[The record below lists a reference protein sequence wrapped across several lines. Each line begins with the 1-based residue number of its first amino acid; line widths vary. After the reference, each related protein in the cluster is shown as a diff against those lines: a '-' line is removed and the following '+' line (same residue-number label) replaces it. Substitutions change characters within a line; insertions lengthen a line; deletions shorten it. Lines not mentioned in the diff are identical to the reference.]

1 MKKKKISVGIMLAMG
16 CMVLMTG
23 CVKTG
28 QMETL
33 KKPDPIIMVK
43 SPEEKYGE
51 EEEAEESTKKEGEAE
66 EVKQETESK
75 MDLKGLSEGILSV
88 LGIERE
94 SIEKELLEWTSEN
107 GYASASGAVF
117 YDPMWIYFS
126 EDKYSIDCHLVFGDG
141 GNGIQPEET
150 QKKITMDYYKTKRRI
165 EFHE

>member
-1 MKKKKISVGIMLAMG
+1 MKKKKISMGTMLAMG

-28 QMETL
+28 QTETP
-33 KKPDPIIMVK
+33 KISDPIIMTK

-51 EEEAEESTKKEGEAE
+51 KEETEVSTKEGEVE
-66 EVKQETESK
+66 EMKQETESK
-75 MDLKGLSEGILSV
+75 MDLKGLSEGIISV
-88 LGIERE
+88 LEIERE
-94 SIEKELLEWTSEN
+94 SVEKELLKWTSEN
-107 GYASASGAVF
+107 GYASAAGAVF

-126 EDKYSIDCHLVFGDG
+126 EDKYSIDCHLVFNDG
-141 GNGIQPEET
+141 GNGIQPEEA